1 MTCREVR
8 SEELLRSGYAQ
19 RVVARADLD
28 GAIEECVA
36 QLLSV
41 PPGPLS
47 MTRAMTSALGRTHP
61 AMAASWGDA
70 DHQQWSFTEDEYRD
84 AVVSYLAEKKNRS
97 TSSSDS

>member
-1 MTCREVR
+1 
-8 SEELLRSGYAQ
+8 
-19 RVVARADLD
+19 
-28 GAIEECVA
+28 
-36 QLLSV
+36 
-41 PPGPLS
+41 